1 VANNFQFFSKFEIF
15 QKNENMAKQNFT
27 QTKKLVHSD
36 SSVQT
41 LLVLEMQVPD
51 GTHDDLG

>member
-1 VANNFQFFSKFEIF
+1 
-15 QKNENMAKQNFT
+15 MAKQNFT